1 MCVLY
6 SSFSVIFLSV
16 KIEKLVNA
24 SNVQWQNEQHGLLK
38 KDQLLRE
45 DQLQSDPLQRE
56 DQLQNVVLQRDDPHQ
71 SDLLLREDPHQSE
84 DQLQEK
90 QKEQLQKD
98 EDKILNRLSLLV
110 GDNL

>member
-1 MCVLY
+1 MCLYY
-6 SSFSVIFLSV
+6 SSFGVIFLSAT
-16 KIEKLVNA
+16 IEKQVNTTI
-24 SNVQWQNEQHGLLK
+24 VQWQNDQQELLK

-45 DQLQSDPLQRE
+45 DLLQSDLLQRE
-56 DQLQNVVLQRDDPHQ
+56 DQLQNVALQREDLQ
-71 SDLLLREDPHQSE
+71 SDLLQREDQHQSE

>member
-1 MCVLY
+1 M
-6 SSFSVIFLSV
+6 
-16 KIEKLVNA
+16 
-24 SNVQWQNEQHGLLK
+24 QWQNDQHELLK
-38 KDQLLRE
+38 KDQLQRE

-56 DQLQNVVLQRDDPHQ
+56 DLLLSEVLQR
-71 SDLLLREDPHQSE
+71 E

-90 QKEQLQKD
+90 QKKQLQKD

>member
-16 KIEKLVNA
+16 TIEKQVNA
-24 SNVQWQNEQHGLLK
+24 SNVQWQNDQHELLK

-45 DQLQSDPLQRE
+45 DQLQSDLLQRE
-56 DQLQNVVLQRDDPHQ
+56 DQLQNVVLQREDLHQ
-71 SDLLLREDPHQSE
+71 SDLLQKDDPLQSE

-90 QKEQLQKD
+90 QREQLQKD
-98 EDKILNRLSLLV
+98 EDKILNRLSLQV

>member
-56 DQLQNVVLQRDDPHQ
+56 DQLQNVVLQREDLHQ

>member
-16 KIEKLVNA
+16 TIEKLVNA
-24 SNVQWQNEQHGLLK
+24 SNVQWQNDQHELLK

-45 DQLQSDPLQRE
+45 DLLQSDLLQRE
-56 DQLQNVVLQRDDPHQ
+56 DQLQNVALQREDLQ
-71 SDLLLREDPHQSE
+71 SDLLQREDQHQSE